1 MSIECEHEGCVNS
14 FECKH
19 RRTIGDIPGCVQPTH
34 VPGLCEQTGCSEES
48 TVEQYCAA
56 IDAYVNDL
64 HGFTENM
71 LWTILAARHP
81 IHPGCCPG
89 HSGLILDLEL
99 AGLL

>member
-1 MSIECEHEGCVNS
+1 MNVGHNS
-14 FECKH
+14 REWFDGTTAA
-19 RRTIGDIPGCVQPTH
+19 RAVPPTH